1 MKKKI
6 IISILG
12 LCLLMAI
19 HASINIFLLHR
30 EMEKTMIMMPIFTM
44 VYIGYI
50 QIVIRKYLKL

>member
-6 IISILG
+6 IIAILG

-19 HASINIFLLHR
+19 HVLINIFLLHR
-30 EMEKTMIMMPIFTM
+30 EMEKTMMIMPIFT
-44 VYIGYI
+44 VIYIGYI